1 MNTNANNNIKEEP
14 LFQPQYEYQGKENY
28 SPTSGF
34 LKKIYL
40 VLDVQLAIVL
50 ALHLILGVLSIQ
62 TDNLFFDIFTIIV
75 RSCFFIIVALI
86 LIFQMA
92 SARNL
97 KTSPISTF
105 ILFTIR
111 TLLLYSILRAYFFL
125 SIKQVT
131 LFISLILSLYL
142 TFTAYMFCLG
152 TTYRR
157 KIAFIWLMSFIVT
170 ATGFLYLLKE
180 VLIPGI
186 FSHLAILLNVFLTFL
201 YGLYLIYETGF
212 ILDGVIYQI
221 NHHEYLFGALILQF
235 DLIGMAFWIVKKC
248 KKNPRSRN

>member
-186 FSHLAILLNVFLTFL
+186 FSHLAILLNVFLTFFVWTL
-201 YGLYLIYETGF
+201 FDLWDWVYSWWSNLSDQSPWIFVWSTHTAIWFDWNG
-212 ILDGVIYQI
+212 ILDCQKMQ
-221 NHHEYLFGALILQF
+221 E
-235 DLIGMAFWIVKKC
+235 K
-248 KKNPRSRN
+248 S